1 MEDDEFDD
9 ILGSSEP
16 EDDGLDDELDFAS
29 GGNQFHRT
37 LAVTRVDSVR
47 KGAPAE
53 WFAKLLGIGRTT
65 VNRKIPETIDPI
77 HVSAKGTK
85 YYRPADVLPYLV
97 QPNDLK
103 THLLKMNPKDLPER
117 LRKEFWLSR
126 KYEQDARL
134 RARDL
139 YHATDVHR
147 SYGDLMKLIKDTV
160 TLWTDDIDEAVG
172 LTSEQVGILDD
183 LCRKLLSDFA
193 GAVAQY
199 TKQGVTSDQEVE
211 FDEDA
216 DVES

>member
-16 EDDGLDDELDFAS
+16 EDDGLDDDLDFAT
-29 GGNQFHRT
+29 GGNSFHRT

-77 HVSAKGTK
+77 HVNAKGTK

-117 LRKEFWLSR
+117 LRKEFWGAR
-126 KYEQDARL
+126 KLEQDVRL
-134 RARDL
+134 RAKDL
-139 YHATDVHR
+139 YHSSDVHK

-160 TLWTDDIDEAVG
+160 MLWTDDVNEAVG
-172 LTSEQVGILDD
+172 LSNEQVEIIDNLT
-183 LCRKLLSDFA
+183 RKLLSEFSEA
-193 GAVAQY
+193 INVYCSNNA
-199 TKQGVTSDQEVE
+199 TRSQESE
-211 FDEDA
+211 LEENHDA
-216 DVES
+216 